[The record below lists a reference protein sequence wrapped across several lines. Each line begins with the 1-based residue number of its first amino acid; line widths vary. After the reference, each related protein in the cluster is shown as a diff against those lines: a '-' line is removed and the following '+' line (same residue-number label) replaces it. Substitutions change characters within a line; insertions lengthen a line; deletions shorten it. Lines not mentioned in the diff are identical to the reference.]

1 MRQLR
6 DRGDRP
12 GLHQVFLQGR
22 IRCVDFRKR
31 HVIAPE
37 IGKVLQDM
45 PRIRFVQLG
54 PSDDTMLQH
63 QAAIAGEIDV
73 DHLDVRIEE
82 ADVMLPRQL
91 ARTRR

>member
-1 MRQLR
+1 
-6 DRGDRP
+6 
-12 GLHQVFLQGR
+12 
-22 IRCVDFRKR
+22 
-31 HVIAPE
+31 
-37 IGKVLQDM
+37 M

-54 PSDDTMLQH
+54 PSDDTMLRRQP
-63 QAAIAGEIDV
+63 AIAGEIDV